1 MNRRW
6 LLLREEE
13 GARGRRAM
21 AAGSSWKKNSGRHEQ
36 RGSVVCVWERKK
48 KAVAARGREW

>member
-6 LLLREEE
+6 LLLREE

-21 AAGSSWKKNSGRHEQ
+21 AAGSIWKKNSGRHEQ